1 MRSVINKFWCFIP
14 EPIKKIFHRSGI
26 ISCYHK
32 MVGVPPYEPEVC
44 NTIEQIVKS
53 GWICADVGANV
64 GVITQLLA
72 KLVGK
77 DGVVFAFEANPD
89 NAQIL
94 RTNVKK
100 LRQVK
105 VENIAVSDGSCE
117 RLFLYP
123 GRGCSSAEWNI
134 IGQDV
139 EGNKTEPFLEISATS
154 LDTYFPPG
162 SPLNFVKIDVEGA
175 EDQVLVGMQH
185 LLREARPAVLIE
197 FHNETGWSGREE
209 LFAAGYDIYDMDGR
223 KLDPVYDVKRI
234 YHCLALPKEVKHYH
248 IK

>member
-53 GWICADVGANV
+53 GWICVDVGANV

-77 DGVVFAFEANPD
+77 AGVVFAFEANPD

-94 RTNVKK
+94 RTNVNK

-105 VENIAVSDGSCE
+105 RTYEKHCANYFI
-117 RLFLYP
+117 RL
-123 GRGCSSAEWNI
+123 
-134 IGQDV
+134 
-139 EGNKTEPFLEISATS
+139 
-154 LDTYFPPG
+154 
-162 SPLNFVKIDVEGA
+162 
-175 EDQVLVGMQH
+175 
-185 LLREARPAVLIE
+185 
-197 FHNETGWSGREE
+197 
-209 LFAAGYDIYDMDGR
+209 
-223 KLDPVYDVKRI
+223 
-234 YHCLALPKEVKHYH
+234 
-248 IK
+248 